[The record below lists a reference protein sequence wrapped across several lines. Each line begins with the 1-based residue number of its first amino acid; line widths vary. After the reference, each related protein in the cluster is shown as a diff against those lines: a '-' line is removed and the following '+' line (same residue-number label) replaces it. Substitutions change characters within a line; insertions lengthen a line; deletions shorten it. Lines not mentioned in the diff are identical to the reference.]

1 MLSVDLNK
9 YMNIFV
15 HYVRFFLTRNNT
27 FATFFLVVAC
37 GLCTFNVF
45 AQVSTPNAI
54 VPVSTTQNPYF
65 NSNVALGNHKK
76 KFYKACSI
84 YVYVRS
90 FLKVQI
96 INLSTYKI
104 SSCPASEFGH
114 ITATSVIAQLKT
126 IAPITLVSMIGP
138 YFQLMDENNSVIE
151 NQSVSVGNLSFT
163 QVMTAE
169 VNVLDLLTNFNSVVK
184 WKNAEPSYNPIPT
197 SRNMSFVWYKGSTI
211 YTVTSPQGDRFVMVY
226 FSPPD
231 IDQYNDEQ
239 AILTKLAGLG
249 NELNLPSGWKYQT
262 EVLTSILRL
271 NQIVPEGRVSET
283 MMDELD
289 NVYVRMKAGAR

>member
-1 MLSVDLNK
+1 MLSVDLKK
-9 YMNIFV
+9 YMDIFV
-15 HYVRFFLTRNNT
+15 QYVRAFNKQRHTV
-27 FATFFLVVAC
+27 ATFFLAVVFS
-37 GLCTFNVF
+37 LCVFNAL
-45 AQVSTPNAI
+45 AQSSTPNPITPKEPA
-54 VPVSTTQNPYF
+54 QNPYF
-65 NSNVALGNHKK
+65 DSNVALGNHQK

-90 FLKVQI
+90 FLKVQV
-96 INLSTYKI
+96 INLSTFKV

-114 ITATSVIAQLKT
+114 ITAASVVAQLQT

-138 YFQLMDENNSVIE
+138 YYQLMDENNSVIE
-151 NQSVSVGNLSFT
+151 NQSVAVGNLNFT

-169 VNVLDLLTNFNSVVK
+169 VTVLDLITNFNSVWK
-184 WKNAEPSYNPIPT
+184 WKNAEPAYNPIPT

-211 YTVTSPQGDRFVMVY
+211 YTVTSPNGDRFVMVY

-231 IDQYNDEQ
+231 IEQYNDEQ
-239 AILTKLAGLG
+239 AVLDKLAGLG
-249 NELNLPSGWKYQT
+249 NALNLPPGWKYQA

-271 NQIVPEGRVSET
+271 TQIAVEGRVSDT
-283 MMDELD
+283 MMDELE